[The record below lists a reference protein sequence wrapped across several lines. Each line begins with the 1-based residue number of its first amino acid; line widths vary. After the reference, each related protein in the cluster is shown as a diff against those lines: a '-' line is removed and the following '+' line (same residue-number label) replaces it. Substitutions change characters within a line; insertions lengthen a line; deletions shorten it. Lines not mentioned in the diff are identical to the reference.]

1 MKKSNETIL
10 KTLGGIALLKKLLPG
25 LKDDEESGILGLAE
39 GGYVPR
45 FSEGGSAGGGMDF
58 GKIASALGG
67 MSGGGDEED
76 KSTEGFSIGS
86 ANIKTPGIT
95 PGNPEA
101 LDDVQ
106 KDFNKFEQ
114 SLERDTAISFYN
126 GGIAGFA
133 DGGIMD
139 IFKDDP
145 FEDKD
150 SFGLN
155 KSVAPEYDPTTGKYI
170 LNGKEYDSI
179 SDALNDTEN
188 IDQAIKKDRTGEIAG
203 RLSSLGASGGMPEP
217 YGQTKGQMIKGSG
230 ASQVGIQRFRIGGMA
245 DARNARDDEREL
257 RIGGD
262 QREFNFDDY
271 MFDDFDFSNIDF
283 GDFGGIIN
291 LPGGGGGY
299 TPPTEEE
306 LAEQQAQLRAGRI
319 SKGYGGGG
327 GMSMGGSGYSDT
339 TPGASISID
348 ARDETP
354 DAYRFYPSEVSK
366 LYAQMKGVPFSPL
379 VAPPK
384 EATYIDSMKPR
395 RIKSQLYA
403 ADGAFVDRDMLI
415 TGPGGER
422 GDKIPAMLSDGEF
435 VVNAEAVRG
444 MGVRAGADPQD
455 EYEQRLEGARQMYAL
470 QKEGEQMMRKY
481 S

>member
-1 MKKSNETIL
+1 MKKSHKKIL

-25 LKDDEESGILGLAE
+25 LRDDKDFDVSSYMDGGI
-39 GGYVPR
+39 VN
-45 FSEGGSAGGGMDF
+45 FFTGGSVGGGTGGGTGGGMDF

-67 MSGGGDEED
+67 LSGGDEEN
-76 KSTEGFSIGS
+76 KVMQGFSIGS
-86 ANIKTPGIT
+86 SDINTPDIK

-101 LDDVQ
+101 VDDAQ
-106 KDFNKFEQ
+106 KDFNKFQQ
-114 SLERDTAISFYN
+114 SLERDTSVQLAD

-133 DGGIMD
+133 NGGILD
-139 IFKDDP
+139 IDFEDDI

-150 SFGLN
+150 SFGLS
-155 KSVAPEYDPTTGKYI
+155 KSVAPEYDATTGKYV

-179 SDALNDTEN
+179 SDAANDTEN
-188 IDQAIKKDRTGEIAG
+188 INEAIRKTKAGEMANRFEQAQ
-203 RLSSLGASGGMPEP
+203 SFMPEP
-217 YGQTKGQMIKGSG
+217 YGQTEGQMIKGTG
-230 ASQVGIQRFRIGGMA
+230 ASKVDIQRFRRGGMA
-245 DARNARDDEREL
+245 DERKFERE
-257 RIGGD
+257 
-262 QREFNFDDY
+262 REFNFDDY
-271 MFDDFDFSNIDF
+271 MFDDFDFSDIDF

-299 TPPTEEE
+299 SYTPPTEEE
-306 LAEQQAQLRAGRI
+306 IAEQKAKQAAARLA
-319 SKGYGGGG
+319 KGYGG
-327 GMSMGGSGYSDT
+327 SGAPGRSSYGFQ

-366 LYAQMKGVPFSPL
+366 LYSQMKGTSFSPL

-384 EATYIDSMKPR
+384 EATYVDDLQPR
-395 RIKSQLYA
+395 RIASQLYA
-403 ADGAFVDRDMLI
+403 ADGKFVDRSELI

-444 MGVRAGADPQD
+444 MGVAAGANPQD

-481 S
+481 R